1 MFYHTQRI
9 RVTSTVSTNIFT
21 TFTSATTTIQYK
33 MYLLSRRRSFHLE
46 QIADVSGITGG
57 FQPVSKLALN
67 HGDFFRVGAAR
78 HFLNH
83 VFAKSGDELVFS
95 SIEVTYSPGMRNG
108 FALVI
113 STSDAVDA
121 EGARSCD

>member
-1 MFYHTQRI
+1 
-9 RVTSTVSTNIFT
+9 
-21 TFTSATTTIQYK
+21 

-67 HGDFFRVGAAR
+67 HGDFFRVRAAR

-83 VFAKSGDELVFS
+83 VFAKSGDELVFF
-95 SIEVTYSPGMRNG
+95 VHRGDVFTGNTKWVRPRN
-108 FALVI
+108 FYW
-113 STSDAVDA
+113 
-121 EGARSCD
+121 